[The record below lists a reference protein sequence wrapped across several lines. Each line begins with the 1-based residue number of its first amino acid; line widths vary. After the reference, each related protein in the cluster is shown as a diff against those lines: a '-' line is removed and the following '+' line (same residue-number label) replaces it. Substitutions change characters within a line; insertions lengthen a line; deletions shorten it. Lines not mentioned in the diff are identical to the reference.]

1 MLMRAGIIGLGSY
14 TPEKVLTNR
23 DLEKMVE
30 TSDEWI
36 RERTG
41 ISFRRIADEC
51 MATSDLAAK
60 AALEAIEMAGIGPD
74 ELDLIIGATVTPDM
88 MFPSTACIVQHKIK
102 ASRAAAF
109 DLSAGCTGFIYA
121 LTVAAQFVASGMY
134 RNVLV
139 FGAEILSK
147 IVDWQDRNT
156 CVLFGDGAGA
166 AVVSVVESGGILES
180 VLGADGGGKDLL
192 FIPAGGSK
200 EPASIET
207 VKERKHFIKMNGNEV
222 FKFAVKIMEEST
234 RKVLE
239 KANLT
244 PQEVDLVVP
253 HQANIRIIEAAT
265 KRLNI
270 SKEKV
275 MVNIDRYGNMSA
287 ASIPVALYEAFKARK
302 IKKGDKVVLVGFGAG
317 LTWGANLIEW
327 SLSNA

>member
-1 MLMRAGIIGLGSY
+1 MRPGIIGLGSY
-14 TPEKVLTNR
+14 VPERVLTNQ

-41 ISFRRIADEC
+41 ISFRRIADED

-60 AALEAIEMAGIGPD
+60 AAREAIEMAGVKPED
-74 ELDLIIGATVTPDM
+74 LDLIIGATVTPDM
-88 MFPSTACIVQHKIK
+88 MFPSTACIVQHEIK
-102 ASRAAAF
+102 ATRAAAF

-166 AVVSVVESGGILES
+166 AVVSAVESGGILES
-180 VLGADGGGKDLL
+180 ILGADGGGKDLL

-200 EPASIET
+200 EPASFET
-207 VKERKHFIKMNGNEV
+207 VKGRKHFIKMNGNEV

-244 PQEVDLVVP
+244 PQDVDLVVP
-253 HQANIRIIEAAT
+253 HQANVRIIEAAT
-265 KRLNI
+265 RRLNI

-287 ASIPVALYEAFKARK
+287 ASIPVALYEAYKARK

-327 SLSNA
+327 SL

>member
-1 MLMRAGIIGLGSY
+1 MRAGIIGLGSY

-41 ISFRRIADEC
+41 ISFRRIADES

-244 PQEVDLVVP
+244 PQEIDLIVP

>member
-1 MLMRAGIIGLGSY
+1 MRPGIIGLGSY
-14 TPEKVLTNR
+14 VPERVLTNQ

-41 ISFRRIADEC
+41 ISFRRIADED

-60 AALEAIEMAGIGPD
+60 AAREAIEMAGVKPED
-74 ELDLIIGATVTPDM
+74 LDLIIGATVTPDM
-88 MFPSTACIVQHKIK
+88 MFPSTACIVQHEIK
-102 ASRAAAF
+102 ATRAAAF

-166 AVVSVVESGGILES
+166 AVVSAVESGGILES
-180 VLGADGGGKDLL
+180 ILGADGGGKDLL

-200 EPASIET
+200 EPASFDTI
-207 VKERKHFIKMNGNEV
+207 KERKHFIKMNGNEV

-244 PQEVDLVVP
+244 PQDVDLVVP
-253 HQANIRIIEAAT
+253 HQANVRIIEAAT
-265 KRLNI
+265 RRLNI

-287 ASIPVALYEAFKARK
+287 ASIPVALYEAYKARK

-327 SLSNA
+327 SL

>member
-1 MLMRAGIIGLGSY
+1 MRAGIIGLGSY

>member
-1 MLMRAGIIGLGSY
+1 MRPGIIGLGSY
-14 TPEKVLTNR
+14 VPERVLTNQ

-41 ISFRRIADEC
+41 ISFRRIADED

-60 AALEAIEMAGIGPD
+60 AAREAIEMAGVKPED
-74 ELDLIIGATVTPDM
+74 LDLIIGATVTPDM
-88 MFPSTACIVQHKIK
+88 MFPSTACIVQHEIK
-102 ASRAAAF
+102 ATRAAAF

-200 EPASIET
+200 EPASFDTI
-207 VKERKHFIKMNGNEV
+207 KERKHFIKMNGNEV

-244 PQEVDLVVP
+244 PQDVDLVVP
-253 HQANIRIIEAAT
+253 HQANVRIIEAAT
-265 KRLNI
+265 RRLNI

-287 ASIPVALYEAFKARK
+287 ASIPVALYEAYKARK

-327 SLSNA
+327 SL

>member
-1 MLMRAGIIGLGSY
+1 MKPGIIGLGSY
-14 TPEKVLTNR
+14 VPERVLTNQ

-41 ISFRRIADEC
+41 ISFRRIADED

-60 AALEAIEMAGIGPD
+60 AAREAIEMAGVKPED
-74 ELDLIIGATVTPDM
+74 LDLIIGATVTPDM
-88 MFPSTACIVQHKIK
+88 MFPSTACIVQHEIK
-102 ASRAAAF
+102 ATRAAAF

-166 AVVSVVESGGILES
+166 AVVSAVESGGILES
-180 VLGADGGGKDLL
+180 ILGADGGGKDLL

-200 EPASIET
+200 EPASFDTI
-207 VKERKHFIKMNGNEV
+207 KERKHFIKMNGNEV

-244 PQEVDLVVP
+244 PQDVDLVVP
-253 HQANIRIIEAAT
+253 HQANVRIIEAAT
-265 KRLNI
+265 RRLNI

-287 ASIPVALYEAFKARK
+287 ASIPVALYEAYKARK

-327 SLSNA
+327 SL

>member
-1 MLMRAGIIGLGSY
+1 
-14 TPEKVLTNR
+14 
-23 DLEKMVE
+23 
-30 TSDEWI
+30 
-36 RERTG
+36 
-41 ISFRRIADEC
+41 

-244 PQEVDLVVP
+244 PQEIDLIVP

>member
-1 MLMRAGIIGLGSY
+1 MFMRAGIIGLGSY

-41 ISFRRIADEC
+41 ISFRRIADES

-60 AALEAIEMAGIGPD
+60 AALEAIEMAGRGPD

-109 DLSAGCTGFIYA
+109 DLSAGCSGFIYA

-244 PQEVDLVVP
+244 PQEIDLIVP

-327 SLSNA
+327 SL